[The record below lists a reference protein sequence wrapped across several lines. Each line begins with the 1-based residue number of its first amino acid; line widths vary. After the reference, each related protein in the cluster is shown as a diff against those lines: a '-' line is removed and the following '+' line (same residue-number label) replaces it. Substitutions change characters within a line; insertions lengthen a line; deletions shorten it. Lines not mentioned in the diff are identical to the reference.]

1 MIQVTHRTLMPG
13 VSLTAVHTHKFKT
26 SMMAITL
33 LAPLEEQTAAENAL
47 LPMVLRRGTQSY
59 PDLEKMSAA
68 LDELYGGSI
77 TPLVR
82 KKGETQC
89 VGFVGSFLD
98 DAFLP
103 GGTTVLEPAADLMG
117 ELLLRPA
124 LEQGHFVS
132 DYVEGERSN
141 LIDQIRAQINE
152 KRQYSLIRLS
162 QLMCRGEA
170 YGVDKLGDE
179 THALAA
185 TEGGLWKRYQDLLHS
200 APICLYYC
208 GSAPLERVEEAFQHA
223 LAGLPCGQGRTR
235 PACSIVAGPSQDTP
249 RIFEDRMEVTQGK
262 LALGFRTGGISVSS
276 PQFPALLVFN
286 AVYGGTTTSKL
297 FMNVR
302 EKLSLCYFAS
312 SMLERNK
319 GLMMVSSGIEFP
331 QYEKAKDEILAQLE
345 ACRRGEIDA
354 QELEGARRSVV
365 SALQTTLDVQGRL
378 EDFWMGQAAAGLTEG
393 PAELA
398 ARVEK
403 VPLEQV
409 VEVAAGVQLDA
420 VYFLNGK
427 EGV

>member
-1 MIQVTHRTLMPG
+1 MIQVAHRTLMPG

-33 LAPLEEQTAAENAL
+33 LAPLEEETAAENAL
-47 LPMVLRRGTQSY
+47 LPMVLRRGTQTY
-59 PDLEKMSAA
+59 PDLEQMSAA

-77 TPLVR
+77 TPMVR
-82 KKGETQC
+82 KKGEAQC

-103 GGTTVLEPAADLMG
+103 DGTSVLEPAAQLMG

-124 LEQGHFVS
+124 LEQGRFLTQ
-132 DYVEGERSN
+132 YVEGERSN
-141 LIDQIRAQINE
+141 LVDQIRAQINE
-152 KRQYSLIRLS
+152 KRQYSILRLS
-162 QLMCRGEA
+162 QLMCQGEA
-170 YGVDKLGDE
+170 YGVDKLGEE

-185 TEGGLWKRYQDLLHS
+185 TGEGLWKRYQELLHS
-200 APICLYYC
+200 APVCLYYC
-208 GSAPLERVEEAFQHA
+208 GSAPLERVEEAFRRA
-223 LAGLPCGQGRTR
+223 LAGLPCGQDRRHPG
-235 PACSIVAGPSQDTP
+235 CEIPSVPPQGAP
-249 RIFEDRMEVTQGK
+249 RVFEDRLDVTQGK
-262 LALGFRTGGISVSS
+262 LALGFRTGGISAAS

-286 AVYGGTTTSKL
+286 AAYGGTTTSKL

-331 QYEKAKDEILAQLE
+331 QYEKAKEEILAQLE

-354 QELEGARRSVV
+354 QELEGARSSVV
-365 SALQTTLDVQGRL
+365 STLRTTLDVQGRL
-378 EDFWMGQAAAGLTEG
+378 EDFWLGQAAAGLTEG
-393 PAELA
+393 PDQLAE
-398 ARVEK
+398 RVEG
-403 VPLEQV
+403 VTLEQV
-409 VEVAAGVQLDA
+409 TEVAAGIQLDT